1 MQVIALEVLSS
12 DTHLSTLVPVHAGA
26 SPPLTASV
34 NVVFSTITRTLPR
47 SSSANT
53 VKLTC
58 GTDSSASESAS
69 SKAVT
74 FAVNFF
80 TFVIVLPSFILFC
93 RKA

>member
-1 MQVIALEVLSS
+1 MQVIALEALSS
-12 DTHLSTLVPVHAGA
+12 DTHLSTLVPIHAGA
-26 SPPLTASV
+26 SPPSTASV

-58 GTDSSASESAS
+58 GTESNASESAN
-69 SKAVT
+69 SKADT

-80 TFVIVLPSFILFC
+80 TVVIVLPSFILFC
-93 RKA
+93 PEA